1 MRAKLVIALALLL
14 AGVTAGTAVFG
25 PDILS
30 EQQEDATDIESFPTA
45 TTTQDAGS
53 GGSDGGSGGDSSV
66 DDGNAG
72 GDGTTT
78 DDGSGDATTTPFTFT
93 IVSIEECG
101 ETCRDVTIEL
111 ANQQET
117 AAENVTVYS
126 RIFAGQGTDGDEIW
140 TGKEAVGRLAAG
152 ESVTATKRVSLSFSE
167 AFAVQQAD
175 GWITIQTTV
184 QSENETMTFTEQR
197 DVA

>member
-30 EQQEDATDIESFPTA
+30 EQQEDATDIEFFPTA
-45 TTTQDAGS
+45 TTTQDDGS
-53 GGSDGGSGGDSSV
+53 GGSDDGSSS
-66 DDGNAG
+66 
-72 GDGTTT
+72 GDGATI
-78 DDGSGDATTTPFTFT
+78 DDGSGDASTTPFTFN

-111 ANQQET
+111 TNQQET

-126 RIFAGQGTDGDEIW
+126 RIFAGQGTDGDVIW
-140 TGKEAVGRLAAG
+140 TGKEPVGRLAAG

-167 AFAVQQAD
+167 ALAVQQAD

-184 QSENETMTFTEQR
+184 QSTNETMTFTEQR